1 MSVGGR
7 AEGRDTALFLLHFG
21 LLLLSILYSLAQIF
35 SWHLWLIFSISVSLY
50 PSVSC
55 LSLSLHCL
63 SAALRHCG
71 DNGWGTWAPT
81 IRVDIYVSAGPTS
94 GDHQLCPRTLPTGLL
109 SEKDHSSLLLKP
121 SSQALPVHCPKT
133 SLDIISACQRG
144 DLPPLHPGAESCPSH
159 QSVSDVYLLVR
170 TYGSLRTGTMFLPQD
185 WGSLRI

>member
-1 MSVGGR
+1 MGAEAGLSVGGR

-94 GDHQLCPRTLPTGLL
+94 GGPISSVPGLFL
-109 SEKDHSSLLLKP
+109 LAFSLKKTTVVFSSSLPPRLFLSTVQRP
-121 SSQALPVHCPKT
+121 VSISYLHVREETCLPFILGQKAVPPIRV
-133 SLDIISACQRG
+133 SLMYISLFGLTA
-144 DLPPLHPGAESCPSH
+144 P
-159 QSVSDVYLLVR
+159 
-170 TYGSLRTGTMFLPQD
+170 
-185 WGSLRI
+185 